1 VADDDG
7 RDGRNCRG
15 WSVYLG
21 AMTILAP
28 AVAILDRDPGTAE
41 DLRKNILSTY
51 FALRLGIVILSVGL
65 PIVLYFGGKFSG
77 IPLADSMSAYYGEH
91 HGAMRNWFV
100 GMLWTVGSFL
110 YLYKGFSPLE
120 NVLLNLAG
128 GFAVAVAMV
137 PCNCW
142 TEATGPSSK
151 LHGFVAVSFFVAM
164 AAVCLFCAKD
174 TIPLLPKESD
184 QNAFRRRY
192 RIIGIV
198 LLLSPLAAVAASYV
212 LDRHNSYKFFIE
224 AFAVW
229 TFAFYWWTKSR
240 EFRITSA
247 EEKAIEGRLRRRA
260 GAREVYEPK

>member
-1 VADDDG
+1 
-7 RDGRNCRG
+7 
-15 WSVYLG
+15 
-21 AMTILAP
+21 MTILAP
-28 AVAILDRDPGTAE
+28 GVAVLDRDPGTAE

-65 PIVLYFGGKFSG
+65 PIVLYVGGKFYG
-77 IPLADSMSAYYGEH
+77 IPFAESMSAYYGEH
-91 HGAMRNWFV
+91 HGEMRNWFV
-100 GMLWTVGSFL
+100 GILWTVGSFL

-142 TEATGPSSK
+142 TGAQGSSSK

-164 AAVCLFCAKD
+164 AAVCWFCAED
-174 TIPLLPKESD
+174 TISLLPTKAD
-184 QNAFRRRY
+184 QGRFTRRY
-192 RIIGIV
+192 RVISFV
-198 LLLSPLAAVAASYV
+198 LLASPAAALIVSYV
-212 LDRHNSYKFFIE
+212 LTQFDSYKFFIE

-247 EEKAIEGRLRRRA
+247 EKKAIEGRLRRRP